1 LGAGKTTFV
10 RGLAR
15 GLGVA
20 GLVQSPTFQLLRLHA
35 GDPALAH
42 VDVYRLE
49 AAAELA
55 DLGLDEYL
63 EAGVVVIEWGDRLE
77 GLPAGRRGTIALE
90 PLGPERRH
98 LRIVEGPD
106 EWSW

>member
-1 LGAGKTTFV
+1 M
-10 RGLAR
+10 
-15 GLGVA
+15 
-20 GLVQSPTFQLLRLHA
+20 QSPTFQLLRVHP

-55 DLGLDEYL
+55 DLGLDDYL
-63 EAGVVVIEWGDRLE
+63 ESGVVVIEWGDRLE
-77 GLPAGRRGTIALE
+77 GVPAVRRGTIAFE
-90 PLGPERRH
+90 QRGPDERR
-98 LRIVEGPD
+98 LRILEGPD